1 MNAVKPSGTKPFWER
16 PIETLNREEWE
27 ALCDGCGQ
35 CCLHKVEDA
44 DTGEIYHTNVAC
56 KLLNLKTAQCSDY
69 PHRHKFVPDC
79 LKLTP
84 KSAGNLAWLPP
95 SCAYR
100 LRADGD
106 PLPEWHYLV
115 CGDREAVHKAGMS
128 VAGKA
133 ISETVAGPLEN
144 HIVWPYGEDEDE
156 YLEAEGP
163 APWEVEQGE
172 VERET
177 D

>member
-1 MNAVKPSGTKPFWER
+1 M
-16 PIETLNREEWE
+16 
-27 ALCDGCGQ
+27 
-35 CCLHKVEDA
+35 
-44 DTGEIYHTNVAC
+44 
-56 KLLNLKTAQCSDY
+56 
-69 PHRHKFVPDC
+69 PDC

-84 KSAGNLAWLPP
+84 ESAGKLSWLPP

-115 CGDREAVHKAGMS
+115 SGDRNTVHAAGMS

-144 HIVWPYGEDEDE
+144 HIVWPYGEDEMEDWE
-156 YLEAEGP
+156 IEAEGP
-163 APWEVEQGE
+163 APWASEQE
-172 VERET
+172 SR
-177 D
+177 

>member
-1 MNAVKPSGTKPFWER
+1 MGEVSGSKPFWER
-16 PIETLNREEWE
+16 PLDQLSRTEWE

-35 CCLHKVEDA
+35 CCLHKVEDD

-69 PHRHKFVPDC
+69 ANRRSFVPDC

-84 KSAGNLAWLPP
+84 ESAGRYAWLPP

-106 PLPEWHYLV
+106 PLPEWHYLIS
-115 CGDREAVHKAGMS
+115 GSRDTIHEAGMS
-128 VAGKA
+128 VAGKV
-133 ISETVAGPLEN
+133 ISETVAGPLEQ
-144 HIVWPYGEDEDE
+144 HIVWPYGDDDEE
-156 YLEAEGP
+156 E
-163 APWEVEQGE
+163 WEVEDGSAPWDILPPS
-172 VERET
+172 T
-177 D
+177 AGSKG